1 MRDARMIG
9 RHGMT
14 VGAFLFAMS
23 LLSLA
28 ESQTVDRVID
38 GDTIVVHGVGR
49 VRLIGVD
56 VPEVQHPRR
65 GPSEPSGQAART
77 FLENWLEG
85 RRVRLEFGPV
95 RTDKY
100 GRTLARV
107 YLDGTS
113 VTDELIRLGHGRPMH
128 VPSPAELAA
137 RQRQSQGAYEE
148 RRRQSQRAHEE
159 RRRQPRSRSYE
170 ERRRQSQKGAALS
183 RRVPSRSFIRVYAR
197 GRSLFSAF

>member
-1 MRDARMIG
+1 MIG
-9 RHGMT
+9 RHGIT
-14 VGAFLFAMS
+14 VGVFLFAMS
-23 LLSLA
+23 LPSLA

-38 GDTIVVHGVGR
+38 GDTIVVRGVGR

-56 VPEVQHPRR
+56 TPEVQHPQR
-65 GPSEPSGQAART
+65 GPSEPGGRAART

-128 VPSPAELAA
+128 IPSPAEVAA
-137 RQRQSQGAYEE
+137 RRRQSQGAYEE
-148 RRRQSQRAHEE
+148 RRRQSQKAYEE

-170 ERRRQSQKGAALS
+170 ERRRQSQKAYEE
-183 RRVPSRSFIRVYAR
+183 RRRQSQKAYEERRRQRRRP
-197 GRSLFSAF
+197 

>member
-1 MRDARMIG
+1 MRDVRMIG

-23 LLSLA
+23 LPSLA

-38 GDTIVVHGVGR
+38 GDTIVVRGVGR

-56 VPEVQHPRR
+56 TPEVQHPRR
-65 GPSEPSGQAART
+65 GPSEPGGQAART

-85 RRVRLEFGPV
+85 RPVRLEFGPV

-128 VPSPAELAA
+128 IPSPAEFAA

-148 RRRQSQRAHEE
+148 RRRQSQRSYEE

-170 ERRRQSQKGAALS
+170 ERRRQSQKAYEE
-183 RRVPSRSFIRVYAR
+183 RRRQSQKAYEERRR
-197 GRSLFSAF
+197 RRRQ